1 MEILTKIKTPANL
14 CDLDAIE
21 DLMQEEE
28 FLEIYDKHIHARNVN
43 YIFQDCGGLV
53 KVIIC

>member
-28 FLEIYDKHIHARNVN
+28 FLEIYDRHIHGKNVN
-43 YIFQDCGGLV
+43 YIFQDCGGLI
-53 KVIIC
+53 KIIIC